1 MEYKAKTIHFQLPII
16 ALPFLFS
23 DRIST
28 LLATCV
34 RQPGVSLGNDRFFK
48 SQLGSFL

>member
-34 RQPGVSLGNDRFFK
+34 RQPGVSLYGVAR
-48 SQLGSFL
+48 LTALTV